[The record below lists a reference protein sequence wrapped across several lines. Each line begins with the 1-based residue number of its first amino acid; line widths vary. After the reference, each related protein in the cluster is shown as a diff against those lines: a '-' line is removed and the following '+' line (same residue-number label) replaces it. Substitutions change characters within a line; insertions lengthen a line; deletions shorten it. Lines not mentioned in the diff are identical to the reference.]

1 MNCLSLNRCEW
12 FSFEAVYRVMSKD
25 TVVIG
30 ATSSPEKYG
39 YKATVSLNLHGHK
52 VYPVDLRAGRVED
65 IEVLTGNP
73 EIKNVDTV
81 TLYVGPKNQEL
92 WQDYIFSLKPK
103 RIIFNPGTEND
114 ELEKLAADNG
124 IQPVEA
130 CTLVMLGTGQ
140 Y

>member
-1 MNCLSLNRCEW
+1 
-12 FSFEAVYRVMSKD
+12 MSKN

-39 YKATVSLNLHGHK
+39 YKATVSLHRHGHK
-52 VYPVDLRAGRVED
+52 VYPVDLKAGNVEG
-65 IEVLTGNP
+65 IEVQSGKP
-73 EIKNVDTV
+73 DIQNVDTV

-103 RIIFNPGTEND
+103 RLIFNPGTENPV
-114 ELEKLAADNG
+114 LEKAAREKG
-124 IQPVEA
+124 IETVEA
-130 CTLVMLGTGQ
+130 CTLVMLSIGN